1 MASSKDAADPKPER
15 EKKTE
20 ASEDHG
26 EPFKFF
32 YVSVFAVPITNGD

>member
-1 MASSKDAADPKPER
+1 MASSKEAVGSEPAR

-20 ASEDHG
+20 ASEDSG

-32 YVSVFAVPITNGD
+32 YVSVFAVSST